1 MCARHERVPQTP
13 SPRALWHLETSLKKG
28 DSGELALQRHAQ
40 EKPHDKE
47 ASGEDQGIQALL
59 LQPTPQILGVSFPV
73 FMHKIRPH
81 ILKTGDRTPLK
92 RGVGEQ
98 WPGSPWLGDPCR
110 APLVGPQLPPR
121 WPRGPR
127 CPMMPQL
134 TSFLRSKGSESDR
147 KLDPR
152 AEMVASS
159 ALPQAPAGPWEGR
172 SSEVPTT
179 TGTCPHDD
187 LDPSKS
193 KLKRP

>member
-13 SPRALWHLETSLKKG
+13 SPRALWHLEASLRKG

-147 KLDPR
+147 KLDPGQR
-152 AEMVASS
+152 WW
-159 ALPQAPAGPWEGR
+159 LPQLCPRRLRALGR
-172 SSEVPTT
+172 GGHPR
-179 TGTCPHDD
+179 CPPP
-187 LDPSKS
+187 LERALMMILTPPS
-193 KLKRP
+193 PN